1 MLKRSLRRLP
11 GDRVWL
17 GANYWSAA
25 GGPFMWRDFDEATV
39 RRELAVLADHG
50 LDTVRN
56 FCFWPDLMPRPDFVD
71 AAQLEL
77 QVRFARIAD
86 EYGIGVIPTFLVGHM
101 SGENYDVPWR
111 NGRDLYTDG
120 WMLGQQAF
128 YIHAVTRALKDEPN
142 VVGWLISNEMPQYAD
157 EFRVG
162 PPDHDDVLAWARICT
177 QAVRAA
183 GATQP
188 VSLGDGAWG
197 LEVSGRDNGFRLR
210 ELRETIDFAG
220 PHVYPMGDDAT
231 RLLLRHAWACELSQT
246 AGLPVILEEFGGTST
261 FSSDRHIAD
270 VYRVVLATSLLA
282 GATGWIAWNNTDFDL
297 PAQQPYRFRGYE
309 VGFGLTT
316 PTGEPKPALREL
328 RDFRALLDAVDFGRC
343 SRSSSEV
350 GLLISSYLDEDL
362 PMTVREDSVPVAE
375 CGFQSWISARAADLA
390 PAVVRERELGAQEAR
405 LWLVP
410 CAKALQLPTW
420 AALRDRAAAG
430 ATVYASYFA
439 GVDIHQ
445 RGPWWRPDEVFGVES
460 ELFYGLIDP
469 VLPHP
474 APAAGAGGGAGVGGR
489 AEAGGPAGGGA
500 GSVAGAAT
508 PAEGT
513 PVVTWTFERDFG
525 DIPAGGTL
533 SFPVGGSEHT
543 RSRLPVSPGRATVVA
558 RDAEGHPAL
567 LVTEVGAGRMVLS
580 TIPVEAFAAYRP
592 NANPDPTWR
601 LYRALAVLAGVTVEV
616 SVDDPRIMVDTIEH
630 ESGARYA
637 WLVNPG
643 RESVTARY
651 SGPVSSVTLSGE
663 PVGDEVT
670 LPSCGVGVVR
680 L

>member
-1 MLKRSLRRLP
+1 MLKRSLLRLP

-25 GGPFMWRDFDEATV
+25 GGPFMWRAFDEATV

-71 AAQLEL
+71 PDGLAL
-77 QVRFARIAD
+77 QVRFAGIAA
-86 EYGIGVIPTFLVGHM
+86 EYDIGVVPTFLVGHM
-101 SGENYDVPWR
+101 SGQNYDVPWR

-120 WMLGQQAF
+120 WMLGQQAY
-128 YIHAVTRALKDEPN
+128 YINTVTKALKDEPN
-142 VVGWLISNEMPQYAD
+142 IVGWLISNEMPQYAD

-162 PPDHDDVLAWARICT
+162 PPDHADVLAWARICT

-197 LEVSGRDNGFRLR
+197 LEVSGRDNGYRLR

-220 PHVYPMGDDAT
+220 PHVYPMGDDVT

-246 AGLPVILEEFGGTST
+246 AGLPVILEEFGATST
-261 FSSDRHIAD
+261 FSADKHVAD

-282 GATGWIAWNNTDFDL
+282 GASGWIAWNNTDFAL
-297 PAQQPYRFRGYE
+297 PDQRPYTFRGYE

-316 PTGEPKPALREL
+316 PDGVPKPALGELKRFRE
-328 RDFRALLDAVDFGRC
+328 LLDAVDFAGC
-343 SRSSSEV
+343 SRVPSEV

-362 PMTVREDSVPVAE
+362 PMTVQEDSVPVGE
-375 CGFQSWISARAADLA
+375 CGFQSWISARAADLS
-390 PAVVRERELGAQEAR
+390 PAVVRERELGDQSAK

-420 AALRDRAAAG
+420 GALRARAEAG

-460 ELFYGLIDP
+460 ELFYGQIDP
-469 VLPHP
+469 VVTVP
-474 APAAGAGGGAGVGGR
+474 APGAATGSGVDVAGSAGASGTDPVR
-489 AEAGGPAGGGA
+489 PPL
-500 GSVAGAAT
+500 AGAAE

-513 PVVTWTFERDFG
+513 PVVLWTFERDFG
-525 DIPAGGTL
+525 DIPAGSTL
-533 SFPVGGSEHT
+533 AFPVGGSEHT
-543 RSRLPVSPGRATVVA
+543 RSRLPVSPGLATVVA
-558 RDAEGHPAL
+558 RDSDGHPAL

-601 LYRALAVLAGVTVEV
+601 LYRALAAVAGVTVEV
-616 SVDDPRIMVDTIEH
+616 SVDDPRVLVDTIEH
-630 ESGARYA
+630 SSGARYA

-643 RESVTARY
+643 RESVTARFR
-651 SGPVSSVTLSGE
+651 GTVSSVTLSGE
-663 PVGDEVT
+663 PIGGEVT